1 MNGKKDNRGGKRIT
15 SGRKKSNIKTRV
27 ISFRVPLEKARI
39 LKQKINI
46 LIKNKNE

>member
-1 MNGKKDNRGGKRIT
+1 MTGKKDNRGGKRVT
-15 SGRKKSNIKTRV
+15 SGRKKSNIETRV

-39 LKQKINI
+39 LKQKIHI

>member
-1 MNGKKDNRGGKRIT
+1 MTGKTDKRGGKRTT
-15 SGRKKSNIKTRV
+15 SGRKKSNIETRV

-39 LKQKINI
+39 LKQKIHI